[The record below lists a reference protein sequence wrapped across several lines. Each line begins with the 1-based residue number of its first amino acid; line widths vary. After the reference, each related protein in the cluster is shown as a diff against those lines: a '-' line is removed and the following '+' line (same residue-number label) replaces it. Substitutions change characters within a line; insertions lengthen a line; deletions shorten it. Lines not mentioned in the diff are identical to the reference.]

1 MATVFVADDNPH
13 VHTIVKETLSVAGH
27 HVLGTMATADVIDE
41 VVEAKPH
48 LLFLDSSSS
57 AQDPYEQ
64 CREVTGR
71 PELENVGV
79 VLLAGPLSVVDED
92 AAVSAGAIAVLRKP
106 LDPEE
111 LADRIDSWVDAGSE
125 EPEGREL
132 SEISLDDLVS
142 RALTTDEPVRIRG
155 VIREQV
161 EAVLVAAI
169 PAIVDRIA
177 DRVATELE
185 SR

>member
-27 HVLGTMATADVIDE
+27 QVLGTMATAGVIDK
-41 VVEAKPH
+41 VVEARPH

-57 AQDPYEQ
+57 AEDSYEQ
-64 CREVTGR
+64 CSRVTGR
-71 PELENVGV
+71 PELENLSV
-79 VLLAGPLSVVDED
+79 VLLAGPLSVVDEH
-92 AAVSAGAIAVLRKP
+92 AAVSAGAVAVLRKP

-111 LADRIDSWVDAGSE
+111 LTDRIESWIEAESV

-142 RALTTDEPVRIRG
+142 RALTTDEPVRIRE

-169 PAIVDRIA
+169 PAIVDRIT
-177 DRVATELE
+177 DRVVTELE
-185 SR
+185 SG